1 MWALRSLDFE
11 GDAMKNTVNISL
23 ENEKI
28 LALKMYLAQKNSSL
42 DDEITKFAEQLYGKV
57 VPQNVRDFI
66 EMTAKRQNVAKPK
79 NVSEKPTN

>member
-1 MWALRSLDFE
+1 
-11 GDAMKNTVNISL
+11 MKNTVNISL
-23 ENEKI
+23 DNEKI

-42 DDEITKFAEQLYGKV
+42 DEEITRFAEQLYGKV

-79 NVSEKPTN
+79 SVSEKPTN

>member
-1 MWALRSLDFE
+1 
-11 GDAMKNTVNISL
+11 MKNTVNISL
-23 ENEKI
+23 DNEKI

-66 EMTAKRQNVAKPK
+66 EMSAKRQNVAKPK
-79 NVSEKPTN
+79 SVSEKPTNQP

>member
-1 MWALRSLDFE
+1 
-11 GDAMKNTVNISL
+11 MKNTVNISL

-42 DDEITKFAEQLYGKV
+42 DDEITRFAEQLYGKV

-66 EMTAKRQNVAKPK
+66 EMSAKRQNVAKPK
-79 NVSEKPTN
+79 SVSEKPTNQP